1 MIRSAETAL
10 RLSPTIDALQMSVLR
25 IGATNADDDGHAD
38 ILVEGD
44 LSEHDVETVS
54 DVVRIG
60 LYRAV
65 ITSLSISPCALDL
78 IVERLKTEGARI
90 GLVKRLPRRAGD
102 LSPPIR
108 IARGEMTDAVGS
120 ICQVLATY
128 RTLWRC
134 DGYASV
140 LERPVSA
147 DPWLRRLDV
156 SEVEALADALTA
168 GTADDHGKDGFLL
181 SRVAQAVL
189 ARLPTLLPP
198 ASGAEWADGEHA
210 PGYDPDSEIIYLH
223 LQSYG

>member
-1 MIRSAETAL
+1 MIRLAKATL

-25 IGATNADDDGHAD
+25 IGATNSDEDGHAD
-38 ILVEGD
+38 ILVDGD
-44 LSEHDVETVS
+44 LSEHDVQTVS
-54 DVVRIG
+54 DVVRIC

-65 ITSLSISPCALDL
+65 IASLSISPCALDI
-78 IVERLKTEGARI
+78 IVERLKTEGVRI
-90 GLVKRLPRRAGD
+90 VSVEPLPRRAGD
-102 LSPPIR
+102 LSQPIR
-108 IARGEMTDAVGS
+108 IARGEMTDAVRS

-168 GTADDHGKDGFLL
+168 RTADDHGQDGYLL

-210 PGYDPDSEIIYLH
+210 PGYDPESEIIYLH
-223 LQSYG
+223 PQSYG